1 MRSLSNREWA
11 PKARRWKIALV
22 LLTAVAALS
31 VAGNTGAV
39 SVLETVQ
46 GIDQSAAAGIFKQYC
61 FQCHGLTAPKAGVSI
76 ERLTAQGLVDE
87 NFRQWEKVAA
97 ALEQKAMPP
106 KFMPQP
112 SDAERAQAIA
122 WVRAELSAYAKK
134 HDGDPGEAPVR
145 RLTSGEYS
153 YTIKDLTGLDMDV
166 GIDSSSDSVGGEGF
180 TNFGA
185 VQFMQDAN
193 LERYLAAAKIVA
205 NHAVIGAGPLEFFWS
220 PGKSGFELSAITRI
234 RDIYAANGF
243 RTVSGE
249 GGRPFGLERYG
260 KALFVAW
267 QYKHRAALGRANAT
281 LPALA
286 AREDIPPHFAQHIW
300 RVMNKRGL
308 GYPTSE
314 VVARWRKLPVP
325 EAGDKT
331 AAATAR
337 AGCEEIQKFIV
348 SWPSWLFA
356 RGDLAAGGA
365 GDESPLEFSD
375 RTLNVEPI
383 YRFAY
388 VRGGGRGP
396 VQPGPA
402 KIYLNVANVNPA
414 MGEKPVVIWRN
425 LTIGFRPIAPRAQV
439 KAGESA
445 IVLAE
450 EAQAL
455 ANLRR
460 GIVPPGSRQTLRA
473 LANDET
479 AGRLNFGK
487 SIDGAPLGPDDFA
500 SEGSVMFEVPM
511 PEGRFT
517 LNLQVDAELG
527 ANHDQV
533 VRVVISD
540 RADGMTRGQPTRALI
555 GDMDSAGYKAFRAG
569 VMGFA
574 ALLPP
579 NSHGEPTPADKD
591 PVPDPFDNTYN
602 VPEHDE
608 FVQKV
613 KYHRDDRFVVE
624 NLIDGATR
632 ARLDQAWNDLYASF
646 EYHDN
651 YLRLLASH
659 FGFDLKGKGIAQM
672 DEAEIAALPEEMRK
686 YVIPL
691 RREYDGVIAAQ
702 AAARPRHVRECLEF
716 ASRAW
721 RRPLTEQ
728 EKQSLRS
735 FYDKTISAD
744 PDHPKA
750 IRALLTRILV
760 APQFLYHV
768 ELVSGAAPGKQVEDP
783 PLIKPLTN
791 WEMAGRLSYFLWSSI
806 PDDDLRRAAGAGELT
821 DPEGIRRQVKRM
833 IADPKARRLATEFFG
848 QWLGFYHFDKHKGV
862 DTSRFPEF
870 TDDVKEAMYDEAV
883 SFFEH
888 VIRKERPVREILFAD
903 YTFLNKDLAEFYGV
917 KKEIKSA
924 EGPELVEGAGAFRRG
939 GLLRLGALLTVTSA
953 PLRTSPVKRGD
964 WILRRILGTP
974 TPPPPADAG
983 SLPADDKLF
992 GGLSLKAKLEQHKR
1006 NASCANCHTR
1016 IDPLGF
1022 SLEHYDP
1029 TGRWRERY
1037 PDGNSIED
1045 AAALADKTE
1054 IKGVDGLLKYLQ
1066 SKEAQVRKTLSYKL
1080 VGYALGRTVLTSDQ
1094 LLIERMTQAGG
1105 DATFAQLATEIAISK
1120 QFRHRR
1126 GREERPEA
1134 APAKS
1139 KVVRKPLGTHR
1150 FQRAVVGGRPI
1161 VGPQRARGRMRG
1173 IASDNH
1179 STQAGRL
1186 RGADSNQ
1193 YVFCGDCT
1201 LEAMRTQARHGARYR
1216 SENFDHGVRQ

>member
-1 MRSLSNREWA
+1 MRSEHTIRRLRNRERSS
-11 PKARRWKIALV
+11 KARRWKIALI
-22 LLTAVAALS
+22 LLAAVAAVS
-31 VAGNTGAV
+31 VAGNTSAV
-39 SVLETVQ
+39 SLLETAQVAS
-46 GIDQSAAAGIFKQYC
+46 QSAAAGIFKQYC
-61 FQCHGLTAPKAGVSI
+61 VQCHGLTAPKAGVSL
-76 ERLTAQGLVDE
+76 ERLSAQGLVGD
-87 NFRQWEKVAA
+87 NFQQWEKVAE
-97 ALEQKAMPP
+97 ALEQKVMPP

-122 WVRAELSAYAKK
+122 WVRAELSAYAEKR
-134 HDGDPGEAPVR
+134 DGDPGEAPVR

-153 YTIKDLTGLDMDV
+153 YTIKDLTGLDLDV

-205 NHAVIGAGPLEFFWS
+205 GHAVIGAGPLEFFWS

-234 RDIYAANGF
+234 RDIYAASGF

-249 GGRPFGLERYG
+249 GGRPFGLEKYG
-260 KALFVAW
+260 KALFAAW
-267 QYKHRAALGRANAT
+267 QYKHRAALGQLNAT

-286 AREDIPPHFAQHIW
+286 AREGVAPRLAQHIW
-300 RVMNKRGL
+300 RVMNKTEL

-314 VVARWRKLPVP
+314 IVARWRKLPAP
-325 EAGDKT
+325 RAEAGDKT
-331 AAATAR
+331 IAAVR
-337 AGCEEIQKFIV
+337 AECDEIQKFIV
-348 SWPSWLFA
+348 TWPSWLFA
-356 RGDLAAGGA
+356 RGDVAAGGA

-375 RTLNVEPI
+375 RTLNVKPV

-402 KIYLNVANVNPA
+402 KIYLNVTTVNPA

-425 LTIGFRPIAPRAQV
+425 LTVGFRPIVPRTQV

-460 GIVPPGSRQTLRA
+460 GIAPPGARQTLKA
-473 LANDET
+473 LVNDET
-479 AGRLNFGK
+479 ARRLNFGK
-487 SIDGAPLGPDDFA
+487 GPDAATLGPDDFA

-511 PEGRFT
+511 PEGRFS

-527 ANHDQV
+527 GNRDQV
-533 VRVVISD
+533 VRIVISD

-555 GDMDSAGYKAFRAG
+555 GEMTSAGYKAFRAG
-569 VMGFA
+569 VTEFA
-574 ALLPP
+574 TLLPP

-659 FGFDLKGKGIAQM
+659 FGFDLKGAGIAQM
-672 DEAEIAALPEEMRK
+672 DKARIAALPAEMRK

-691 RREYDGVIAAQ
+691 RSEYDAVLAAQ
-702 AAARPRHVRECLEF
+702 AAARPGHVRDCLEF
-716 ASRAW
+716 AGRAW
-721 RRPLTEQ
+721 RRALTEQ

-735 FYDKTISAD
+735 FYDNTISAD

-750 IRALLTRILV
+750 IRALLARILI
-760 APQFLYHV
+760 APQFLYRV
-768 ELVSGAAPGKQVEDP
+768 EQVSNAAPGKQAGELP
-783 PLIKPLTN
+783 PIKPLTN
-791 WEMAGRLSYFLWSSI
+791 WEMASRLSYFLWASI
-806 PDDDLRRAAGAGELT
+806 PDDELRRAAGSGELT
-821 DPEGIRRQVKRM
+821 DPDGIRRQVKRM
-833 IADPKARRLATEFFG
+833 IADPKSRRLATEFFG
-848 QWLGFYHFDKHKGV
+848 QWLGFYHFDQHKGV
-862 DTSRFPEF
+862 DTGRFPEF

-888 VIRKERPVREILFAD
+888 VIRRERPVREILFAD
-903 YTFLNKDLAEFYGV
+903 YAFLNKDLARFYGV
-917 KKEIKSA
+917 EKEIKST
-924 EGPELVEGAGAFRRG
+924 ERLELVEGAGAFRRG
-939 GLLRLGALLTVTSA
+939 GLLRLGALLTATSG

-1022 SLEHYDP
+1022 SLERYDP

-1037 PDGNSIED
+1037 PDGNQIED
-1045 AAALADKTE
+1045 AATLADKTE

-1080 VGYALGRTVLTSDQ
+1080 VGYALGRAVLASDQ
-1094 LLIERMTQAGG
+1094 LLIERMIQAGG
-1105 DATFAQLATEIAISK
+1105 DATVAQLATEIATSK

-1134 APAKS
+1134 TPAKS
-1139 KVVRKPLGTHR
+1139 KIAAN
-1150 FQRAVVGGRPI
+1150 AV
-1161 VGPQRARGRMRG
+1161 
-1173 IASDNH
+1173 
-1179 STQAGRL
+1179 
-1186 RGADSNQ
+1186 
-1193 YVFCGDCT
+1193 
-1201 LEAMRTQARHGARYR
+1201 RYR
-1216 SENFDHGVRQ
+1216 EPCAPG